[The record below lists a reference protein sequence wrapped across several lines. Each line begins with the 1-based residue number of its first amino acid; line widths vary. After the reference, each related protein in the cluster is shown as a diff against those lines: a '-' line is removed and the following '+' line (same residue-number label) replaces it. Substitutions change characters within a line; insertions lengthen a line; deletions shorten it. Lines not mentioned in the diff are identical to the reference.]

1 MAEPTPFESADPLDE
16 IQASLA
22 DLDAAGLRRR
32 RRIVTTPCA
41 PDVHVAD
48 RPDPV
53 LAFCSNDYLGLA
65 AEPALIDTLAQGAR
79 HWGVGS
85 GASHLVSGHYASHQA
100 LETRLAAFTGM
111 DDALYF
117 STGYMA
123 NIGVMPA
130 LVGRGDAIFA
140 DKVNH
145 ASLVDGALL
154 SRADFIRYPHC
165 DLNALAARLAASSAP
180 RKLIVTDSVFSMD
193 GDLAPLPEL
202 LALAEAHKAWLLVDD
217 AHGFGVLGPQGRG
230 CLAHFALHSKR
241 LIYMGTLGKAAGVS
255 GAFVAGERSLIEWL
269 VNKSRSYIFTTGAPP
284 LLADTL
290 LTALDLIEHGD
301 ARRTHLAA
309 LIGRLKSSLRLE
321 RWQLLPSDTPIQ
333 PVVIGDN
340 HETLAVSRALEA
352 EGLWVPAI
360 RPPTVPRGA
369 ARLRITLSAAH
380 SFAQVDRLVEAL
392 NRLEAQ
398 HP

>member
-1 MAEPTPFESADPLDE
+1 MADARDPLDE
-16 IQASLA
+16 LDANLA
-22 DLDAAGLRRR
+22 GLDAAGLRRR
-32 RRIVTTPCA
+32 RRIVTTPCR
-41 PDVHVAD
+41 PDAGLAD
-48 RPDPV
+48 RSAPV

-65 AEPALIDTLAQGAR
+65 AEPALAR
-79 HWGVGS
+79 AAAEAAGKWGVGS
-85 GASHLVSGHYASHQA
+85 GASHLVSGHTAAHEA
-100 LETRLAAFTGM
+100 LEARLAAFVGM

-154 SRADFIRYPHC
+154 SRAELIRYPHC
-165 DLNALAARLAASSAP
+165 DLAALEARLAASNAP

-202 LALAEAHKAWLLVDD
+202 LALAEAHRAWLLVDD

-230 CLAHFALHSKR
+230 SLAHFGLSSPR
-241 LIYMGTLGKAAGVS
+241 LILMGTLGKAAGVS
-255 GAFVAGERSLIEWL
+255 GAFVAGSQSLIEWL
-269 VNKSRSYIFTTGAPP
+269 VNTSRSYIFTTGAPP
-284 LLADTL
+284 LLAETL

-301 ARRTHLAA
+301 ARRAHLAA
-309 LIGRLKSSLRLE
+309 LIARFKAGLQLS

-333 PVVIGDN
+333 PLVIGDN
-340 HETLAVSRALEA
+340 HEALAVSRALDA

-360 RPPTVPRGA
+360 RPPTVPKGA

-380 SFAQVDRLVEAL
+380 SAEQVDRLVATL
-392 NRLEAQ
+392 NRLEAA

>member
-1 MAEPTPFESADPLDE
+1 
-16 IQASLA
+16 
-22 DLDAAGLRRR
+22 
-32 RRIVTTPCA
+32 
-41 PDVHVAD
+41 
-48 RPDPV
+48 
-53 LAFCSNDYLGLA
+53 
-65 AEPALIDTLAQGAR
+65 
-79 HWGVGS
+79 
-85 GASHLVSGHYASHQA
+85 
-100 LETRLAAFTGM
+100 
-111 DDALYF
+111 
-117 STGYMA
+117 MA

-154 SRADFIRYPHC
+154 SRAELIRYPHC
-165 DLNALAARLAASSAP
+165 DLAALEARLAASEAP

-202 LALAEAHKAWLLVDD
+202 LALAEAHRAWLLVDD

-230 CLAHFALHSKR
+230 SLAHFGLGSPR
-241 LIYMGTLGKAAGVS
+241 LILMGTLGKAAGVA
-255 GAFVAGERSLIEWL
+255 GAFVAGSRDVIEWL
-269 VNKSRSYIFTTGAPP
+269 INTSRSYIFTTGAPP
-284 LLADTL
+284 LLAETL
-290 LTALDLIEHGD
+290 LTAVDLIEHGD
-301 ARRTHLAA
+301 TRRAHLAA
-309 LIGRLKSSLRLE
+309 LIARFKAGLRLS
-321 RWQLLPSDTPIQ
+321 RWQLLASDTPIQ

-340 HETLAVSRALEA
+340 HETLAVSRALDA

-360 RPPTVPRGA
+360 RPPTVPKGA

-380 SFAQVDRLVEAL
+380 SVEQVDRLVAAL

>member
-1 MAEPTPFESADPLDE
+1 MAEPRDPLDE
-16 IQASLA
+16 
-22 DLDAAGLRRR
+22 LDAGLARLDEAGLRRR
-32 RRIVTTPCA
+32 RRIVTTSCRPELQL
-41 PDVHVAD
+41 AD
-48 RPDPV
+48 RAAPV
-53 LAFCSNDYLGLA
+53 VAFCSNDYLGLA
-65 AEPALIDTLAQGAR
+65 AEPTLASAAAGAAAR
-79 HWGVGS
+79 WGVGA
-85 GASHLVSGHYASHQA
+85 GASHLVSGHYAAHEA
-100 LETRLAAFTGM
+100 LEARLAAFVGM
-111 DDALYF
+111 DDALCF

-140 DKVNH
+140 DKLNH

-154 SRADFIRYPHC
+154 SRAELIRYPHC
-165 DLNALAARLAASSAP
+165 DLAALEARLAASEAP

-202 LALAEAHKAWLLVDD
+202 LALAEAHRAWLLVDD

-230 CLAHFALHSKR
+230 SLAHFGLGSPR
-241 LIYMGTLGKAAGVS
+241 LILMGTLGKAAGVA
-255 GAFVAGERSLIEWL
+255 GAFVAGSRDVIEWL
-269 VNKSRSYIFTTGAPP
+269 INTSRSYIFTTGAPP
-284 LLADTL
+284 LLAETL
-290 LTALDLIEHGD
+290 LTAVDLIEHGD
-301 ARRTHLAA
+301 TRRAHLAA
-309 LIGRLKSSLRLE
+309 LIARFKAGLRLS
-321 RWQLLPSDTPIQ
+321 RWQLLASDTPIQ

-340 HETLAVSRALEA
+340 HETLAVSRALDA

-360 RPPTVPRGA
+360 RPPTVPKGA

-380 SFAQVDRLVEAL
+380 SVEQVDRLVAAL

>member
-1 MAEPTPFESADPLDE
+1 MAEPRDPLDE
-16 IQASLA
+16 LDTGLA
-22 DLDAAGLRRR
+22 RLDEAGLRRR
-32 RRIVTTPCA
+32 RRIVTTSCRPELQL
-41 PDVHVAD
+41 AD
-48 RPDPV
+48 RAAPV
-53 LAFCSNDYLGLA
+53 VAFCSNDYLGLA
-65 AEPALIDTLAQGAR
+65 AEPTLASAAAGAAAR
-79 HWGVGS
+79 WGVGA
-85 GASHLVSGHYASHQA
+85 GASHLVSGHYAAHEA
-100 LETRLAAFTGM
+100 LEARLAAFVGM
-111 DDALYF
+111 DDALCF

-154 SRADFIRYPHC
+154 SRAELIRYPHC
-165 DLNALAARLAASSAP
+165 DLAALEARLAASEAP

-202 LALAEAHKAWLLVDD
+202 LALAEAHRAWLLVDD

-230 CLAHFALHSKR
+230 SLAHFGLGSPR
-241 LIYMGTLGKAAGVS
+241 LILMGTLGKAAGVA
-255 GAFVAGERSLIEWL
+255 GAFVAGSRDVIEWL
-269 VNKSRSYIFTTGAPP
+269 INTSRSYIFTTGAPP
-284 LLADTL
+284 LLAETL
-290 LTALDLIEHGD
+290 LTAVDLIEHGD
-301 ARRTHLAA
+301 TRRAHLAA
-309 LIGRLKSSLRLE
+309 LIARFKAGLRLS
-321 RWQLLPSDTPIQ
+321 RWQLLASDTPIQ

-340 HETLAVSRALEA
+340 HETLAVSRALDA

-360 RPPTVPRGA
+360 RPPTVPKGA

-380 SFAQVDRLVEAL
+380 SVEQVDRLVAAL

>member
-1 MAEPTPFESADPLDE
+1 MAEPRDPLDE
-16 IQASLA
+16 
-22 DLDAAGLRRR
+22 LDAGLARLDEAGLRRR
-32 RRIVTTPCA
+32 RRIVTTSCRPELQL
-41 PDVHVAD
+41 AD
-48 RPDPV
+48 RAAPV
-53 LAFCSNDYLGLA
+53 VAFCSNDYLGLA
-65 AEPALIDTLAQGAR
+65 AEPTLASAAAGAAAR
-79 HWGVGS
+79 WGVGA
-85 GASHLVSGHYASHQA
+85 GASHLVSGHYAAHEA
-100 LETRLAAFTGM
+100 LEARLAAFVGM
-111 DDALYF
+111 DDALCF

-154 SRADFIRYPHC
+154 SRAELIRYPHC
-165 DLNALAARLAASSAP
+165 DLAALEARLAASEAP

-202 LALAEAHKAWLLVDD
+202 LALAEAHRAWLLVDD

-230 CLAHFALHSKR
+230 SLAHFGLGSPR
-241 LIYMGTLGKAAGVS
+241 LILMGTLGKAAGVA
-255 GAFVAGERSLIEWL
+255 GAFVAGSRDVIEWL
-269 VNKSRSYIFTTGAPP
+269 INTSRSYIFTTGAPP
-284 LLADTL
+284 LLAETL
-290 LTALDLIEHGD
+290 LTAVDLIEHGD
-301 ARRTHLAA
+301 TRRAHLAA
-309 LIGRLKSSLRLE
+309 LIARFKAGLRLS
-321 RWQLLPSDTPIQ
+321 RWQLLASDTPIQ

-340 HETLAVSRALEA
+340 HETLAVSRALDA

-360 RPPTVPRGA
+360 RPPTVPKGA

-380 SFAQVDRLVEAL
+380 SVEQVDRLVAAL

>member
-1 MAEPTPFESADPLDE
+1 MKPACA
-16 IQASLA
+16 
-22 DLDAAGLRRR
+22 AAG
-32 RRIVTTPCA
+32 
-41 PDVHVAD
+41 
-48 RPDPV
+48 
-53 LAFCSNDYLGLA
+53 A
-65 AEPALIDTLAQGAR
+65 AAR
-79 HWGVGS
+79 WGVGA
-85 GASHLVSGHYASHQA
+85 GASHLVSGHYAAHEA
-100 LETRLAAFTGM
+100 LEARLAAFVGM
-111 DDALYF
+111 DDALCF

-140 DKVNH
+140 DRVNH

-154 SRADFIRYPHC
+154 SRAELIRYPHC
-165 DLNALAARLAASSAP
+165 DLAALEARLAASEAP

-202 LALAEAHKAWLLVDD
+202 LVLAEAHRAWLLVDD

-230 CLAHFALHSKR
+230 SLAHFGLGSPR
-241 LIYMGTLGKAAGVS
+241 LILMGTLGKAAGVA
-255 GAFVAGERSLIEWL
+255 GAFVAGSRDVIEWL
-269 VNKSRSYIFTTGAPP
+269 INTSRSYIFTTGAPP
-284 LLADTL
+284 LLAETL
-290 LTALDLIEHGD
+290 LTAVDLIEHGD
-301 ARRTHLAA
+301 TRRAHLAA
-309 LIGRLKSSLRLE
+309 LIARFKAGLRLS
-321 RWQLLPSDTPIQ
+321 RWQLLASDTPIQ

-340 HETLAVSRALEA
+340 HEALAVSRALDA

-360 RPPTVPRGA
+360 RPPTVPKGA

-380 SFAQVDRLVEAL
+380 SVEQVDRLVAAL